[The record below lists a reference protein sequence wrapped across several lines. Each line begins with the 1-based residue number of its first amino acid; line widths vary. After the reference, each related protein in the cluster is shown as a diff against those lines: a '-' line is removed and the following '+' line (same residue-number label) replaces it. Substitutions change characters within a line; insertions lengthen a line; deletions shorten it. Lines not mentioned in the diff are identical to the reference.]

1 MLRKSRDI
9 SISKDDVDLFIKK
22 RIEEE
27 FERKKAATYL
37 HEVQKSSAEISSNF
51 SSIAAEATKGSKIGK
66 EIEFFYFDKITIP
79 SQKLYVALDF
89 LCEIVS
95 REDASNEIVDGYFR
109 FIKKIIDNDE
119 VDVNL
124 EANSNFTPLLLAA
137 LFGKVEAMQF
147 LIEKGADA
155 KACTFEGQNIL
166 HTAISSQ
173 NPFAVLLA
181 IENGVTINQKNIY
194 DNTALNNAV
203 MYKVFNKSI
212 IDLILAAGADL
223 ESDAL
228 SSEIA
233 GFNRETGSYRN
244 KIAYDILQKHKSDKK
259 ILGEDHKIKLA
270 INKVAKLIEMQPE
283 EGKILSPV
291 EQNLLDGFINKS
303 INDVKDLAN
312 SPVEG
317 ALNKVLISI
326 LDVICDS
333 AFSVESKLDVVH
345 SKSFCELMNIALEFV
360 EKGVDVNCKSRNEEL
375 SLLLILILKK
385 WLRTYP

>member
-1 MLRKSRDI
+1 
-9 SISKDDVDLFIKK
+9 
-22 RIEEE
+22 
-27 FERKKAATYL
+27 
-37 HEVQKSSAEISSNF
+37 
-51 SSIAAEATKGSKIGK
+51 
-66 EIEFFYFDKITIP
+66 
-79 SQKLYVALDF
+79 
-89 LCEIVS
+89 
-95 REDASNEIVDGYFR
+95 
-109 FIKKIIDNDE
+109 
-119 VDVNL
+119 
-124 EANSNFTPLLLAA
+124 
-137 LFGKVEAMQF
+137 MQF

-155 KACTFEGQNIL
+155 KACTFEGQNIP

-181 IENGVTINQKNIY
+181 IENGVIINQKNIY

-203 MYKVFNKSI
+203 MYKVLNKSI

-259 ILGEDHKIKLA
+259 TLGEDHKIKLA

-312 SPVEG
+312 SPVEC
-317 ALNKVLISI
+317 AFNKVLISI
-326 LDVICDS
+326 MDVICDS
-333 AFSVESKLDVVH
+333 AFSVESKLDAAH
-345 SKSFCELMNIALEFV
+345 SKSFRELMNIALEFV
-360 EKGVDVNCKSRNEEL
+360 EKGADVNSKSRNEEL
-375 SLLLILILKK
+375 SLLHLASYFDFKEMVKNLSLNNI
-385 WLRTYP
+385 